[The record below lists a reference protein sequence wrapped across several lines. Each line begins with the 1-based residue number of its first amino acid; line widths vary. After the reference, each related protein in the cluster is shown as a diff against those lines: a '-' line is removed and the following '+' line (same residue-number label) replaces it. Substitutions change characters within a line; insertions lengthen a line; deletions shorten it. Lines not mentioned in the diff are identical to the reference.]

1 MSSPNT
7 PSFVFQVEK
16 RMRSIQ
22 ENEYARALLAEN
34 NWWTKVART
43 MPTDGASERLT
54 WFLSTAQ
61 IRPVGKGGSV
71 PFEPLVTQSTEI
83 VPQRYAAATRI
94 NKDEYL
100 DLRGGGL
107 DALTE
112 WSAQIGVETAYSP
125 QRFLAELF
133 MNGAAT
139 DGSAASYDSV
149 PFFADNNTST
159 TFGGTAVTGH
169 PYNPY
174 RPLLGGYT
182 NWLHGASAT
191 VTQPNGSTYTYP
203 GALPIDDSV
212 SITTAFTNL
221 GKAIAYVGGWKMPN
235 GITPRFLRPR
245 MLLVPP
251 RMVPQ
256 VAQLTDTR
264 FIAQV
269 AGSGAGSGDVQA
281 TIKRWGLETPVEVQE
296 FAATTN
302 YTTQLMLANQ
312 TATGQA
318 SGVQT
323 LYNKTIT
330 GNDTTWY
337 LVMEELRTTTLG
349 SFIHLLREPYKVNY
363 FFGEGASG
371 ASGIDAI
378 LNRMLEIEYICQ
390 GRMSLQYG
398 HPYGVVR
405 VDGV

>member
-16 RMRSIQ
+16 RMRAMQ
-22 ENEYARALLAEN
+22 ENEYARALTEEN
-34 NWWTKVART
+34 NWWPRVAKT
-43 MPTDGASERLT
+43 MPSDGASERLT

-61 IRPVGKGGSV
+61 IRAVGKGGSI

-107 DALTE
+107 DALAE

-133 MNGAAT
+133 MNGTAT
-139 DGSAASYDSV
+139 DGSANAYDSV
-149 PFFADNNTST
+149 PFFADNGVSTPAT
-159 TFGGTAVTGH
+159 TFGGVSVTGH
-169 PYNPY
+169 PFNPF
-174 RPLLGGYT
+174 RPQLGGYS
-182 NWLHGASAT
+182 NWLHGAAS
-191 VTQPNGSTYTYP
+191 GSYP

-212 SITTAFTNL
+212 SITQAFINL

-264 FIAQV
+264 FIAQT
-269 AGSGAGSGDVQA
+269 AGSGAGSGDVTA

-302 YTTQLMLANQ
+302 YTAQLEMAAQ
-312 TATGQA
+312 ATTGQA
-318 SGVQT
+318 SGITT
-323 LYNKTIT
+323 LYNKQIT
-330 GNDTTWY
+330 GSDTTWY
-337 LVMEELRTTTLG
+337 LVMEEMRTTTLG
-349 SFIHLLREPYKVNY
+349 GFIHLLREPYKVNY

-371 ASGIDAI
+371 ATGVDAI
-378 LNRMLEIEYICQ
+378 LNRILEIEYICQ

-398 HPYGVVR
+398 HPYAVIR
-405 VDGV
+405 IDAT

>member
-1 MSSPNT
+1 MANPNT
-7 PSFVFQVEK
+7 PSFIFQVEK

-22 ENEYARALLAEN
+22 ENEYARAILAEN

-61 IRPVGKGGSV
+61 IRPVGKGGNV

-112 WSAQIGVETAYSP
+112 WSAQIGVDTAYSP

-149 PFFADNNTST
+149 PFFADNLVSTS
-159 TFGGTAVTGH
+159 FGGTSVFGH

-174 RPLLGGYT
+174 RPLLGGYS
-182 NWLHGASAT
+182 NWLHGSSTT

-212 SITTAFTNL
+212 SIATAFQNL

-264 FIAQV
+264 FIAQAV
-269 AGSGAGSGDVQA
+269 GSAGGSGDVTA
-281 TIKRWGLETPVEVQE
+281 TISRWGLERPVEVQE
-296 FAATTN
+296 FAQTTN
-302 YTTQLMLANQ
+302 YTTQLMMANQ

-330 GNDTTWY
+330 GSDTTWY

-371 ASGIDAI
+371 ASGVDAI

-405 VDGV
+405 IDSV